1 MDRKRKISACLM
13 IAILALSS
21 LLAACGQ
28 KTAPAQESVPI
39 LSFQDDE
46 STAKLVSDME
56 AGKLPAE
63 CYVMY
68 DEMGSRPEVQ
78 VTDPEMLKEIY
89 KRFSQMTVGAKTD
102 TSVTDSYHYIIFIL
116 QDGTEVSWGFE
127 GTGLLSRGQENY
139 EVSDEG
145 GLWEYVRRLQ
155 EEIMES
161 WQEDETGQTSGGESS
176 QAQQEETGQEQQGES
191 SQMQK
196 DIIEQDGVTQTAA
209 VYPAAI
215 AADMSAQQFLESDAH
230 WDWWNANREKVKV
243 SEPYRETM
251 NTYYQNM
258 MEKILLSSEDNT
270 VCSPLNTFV
279 AFALLAEVSGGNTR
293 QQILDMLGASDIES
307 LRTQVQALWD
317 SNYVNTPILQSLL
330 ANSIWLRESTQYKEE
345 TLNLLA
351 QQYHASSFS
360 GDPGSEE
367 MSKALQQWTDQN
379 TGGLL
384 SEYTKSMKL
393 DAATVLAIV
402 STIYYKAAWVDKFY
416 EKFNTQETF
425 HGKDGDTTVDMM
437 HTSDFT
443 NIYQTDAFTAAGL
456 NLNDSGTMY
465 FFLPQDGV
473 DVNALAGDPDI
484 LKATVYDEDDEN
496 RISAQVNFAVPKF
509 KISGKT
515 DLIGI
520 IRELGITDALDPGV
534 SDFTPLTEDVD
545 ELYLSSANHAAMVE
559 VDENGVTGAAY
570 TELMM
575 TEGAMLPDKEI
586 DFVLDRPFM
595 FVVTGADGA
604 VLFSGIVRNIDE

>member
-1 MDRKRKISACLM
+1 MDRKRKIRACLM

-28 KTAPAQESVPI
+28 KPAPVQESVPI

-46 STAKLVSDME
+46 NTAKLVSDME
-56 AGKLPAE
+56 AGKLPTE

-68 DEMGSRPEVQ
+68 DEMGSRPEVE
-78 VTDPEMLKEIY
+78 VTDPEILKEIY

-127 GTGLLSRGQENY
+127 GIGLLIRGQENY

-145 GLWEYVRRLQ
+145 GLWEYVRRMQ

-161 WQEDETGQTSGGESS
+161 WQEDETGLNPGGETSQGQQGETG
-176 QAQQEETGQEQQGES
+176 QAQQGDT
-191 SQMQK
+191 SQMQE
-196 DIIEQDGVTQTAA
+196 DIIEQEGVTQTAA

-215 AADMSAQQFLESDAH
+215 AADMSAQQFLENDAH
-230 WDWWNANREKVKV
+230 WDWWSAYREKVSV
-243 SEPYRETM
+243 SSPYREAM
-251 NTYYQNM
+251 NTYYQNI
-258 MEKILLSSEDNT
+258 MEKILLSDEDNT
-270 VCSPLNTFV
+270 VCSPLNTYV

-293 QQILDMLGASDIES
+293 QQILDMLGAPDIES

-317 SNYVNTPILQSLL
+317 SNYVNTPTLQSLL
-330 ANSIWLRESTQYKEE
+330 ANSLWLRESTQYKDD
-345 TLNLLA
+345 TLDLLA
-351 QQYHASSFS
+351 RQYHASSFS

-367 MSKALQQWTDQN
+367 MSKALQQWTDKN

-384 SEYTKSMKL
+384 GEYTKSMKL
-393 DAATVLAIV
+393 DASTVLAIV

-416 EKFNTQETF
+416 SKFNTQETF
-425 HGKDGDTTVDMM
+425 HGKDGDTTVEMM

-443 NIYQTDAFTAAGL
+443 DVYQTDTFTAVGL
-456 NLNDSGTMY
+456 NLSDSGTMY
-465 FFLPQDGV
+465 FYLPQEGV
-473 DVNALAGDPDI
+473 DVNALAGNPDI
-484 LKATVYDEDDEN
+484 LKASVYGEDDEKRFN
-496 RISAQVNFAVPKF
+496 AQVNFSVPKF

-515 DLIGI
+515 DLLGI
-520 IRELGITDALDPGV
+520 IRELGITDALDPSL

-545 ELYLSSANHAAMVE
+545 ELYLSAANHAAMVE
-559 VDENGVTGAAY
+559 IDENGVTGAAY
-570 TELMM
+570 TELMV
-575 TEGAMLPDKEI
+575 TEGAALPDKEI

-604 VLFSGIVRNIDE
+604 VLFSGIVKNIE